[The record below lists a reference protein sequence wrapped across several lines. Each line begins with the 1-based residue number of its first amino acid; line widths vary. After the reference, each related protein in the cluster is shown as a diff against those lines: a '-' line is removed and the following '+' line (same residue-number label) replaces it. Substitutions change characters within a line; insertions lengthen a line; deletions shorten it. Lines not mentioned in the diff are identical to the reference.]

1 MDDMSHFKP
10 SHLARDKRFRI
21 DYISP
26 HDQPDRQI
34 LVLYELAGGGR
45 IALDLKIAATTSEQ
59 PPDLAAF
66 LFQPAGLPIRSRM
79 PC

>member
-1 MDDMSHFKP
+1 MGWSKP
-10 SHLARDKRFRI
+10 PPHQARDKRIRI

-26 HDQPDRQI
+26 HDQPDRHI

-45 IALDLKIAATTSEQ
+45 IALDLKIAATISEQ

-66 LFQPAGLPIRSRM
+66 LFQPAGLPNQERK